1 VLIILAGLFKQ
12 IYGTSV
18 ASLQG
23 TTQTNL
29 PTAFLLEGKNQVT
42 NTAEEMIILIALT
55 VIEPKIRI
63 TAPNLAFG
71 QRP

>member
-1 VLIILAGLFKQ
+1 MQ

-29 PTAFLLEGKNQVT
+29 PTAFLLECKKQVT
-42 NTAEEMIILIALT
+42 NTAEEIIILIALT

-63 TAPNLAFG
+63 TAPN
-71 QRP
+71 